1 MDIQILLVFIL
12 ALLTLSLMA
21 VGFYVITVLKELRE
35 TIKKSNNILDNV
47 QEVTESVTNP
57 ISTISSIISGI
68 TQGFKAVKTITTLRG
83 DGNEEKEDIKNVQQ
97 KRK

>member
-21 VGFYVITVLKELRE
+21 VGFYVITVLREFRE
-35 TIKKSNNILDNV
+35 TVKKSNNILDNV

-68 TQGFKAVKTITTLRG
+68 TQGFKAVKTITTLRE
-83 DGNEEKEDIKNVQQ
+83 GNEKKEDIKNVQQ